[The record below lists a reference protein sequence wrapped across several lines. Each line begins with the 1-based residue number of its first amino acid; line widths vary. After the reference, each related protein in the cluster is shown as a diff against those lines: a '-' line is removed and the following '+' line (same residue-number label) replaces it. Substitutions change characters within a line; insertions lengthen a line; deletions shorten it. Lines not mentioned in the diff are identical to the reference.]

1 MKTQILKAALFSF
14 IIFFSCSQTNQQ
26 RPILERAE
34 KVMSEHPDSAL
45 FLLEQIV
52 TPEKMSERDYATWCL
67 LITEARDKNYIE
79 HTSDSLINIAVQY
92 FEKKKDTNRLAEAY
106 YCQGRVLSEL
116 SASEEALTAYL
127 EAKEFV
133 RQTFNRDLEARI
145 NNHLGTLYWENGRT
159 EKSLSCY
166 KEAYRNYETDQN
178 KIGMINTLRNIGK
191 SMHGLE
197 KLDSAY
203 FYLSKAIKLA
213 RQEKIESQMPHLLSS
228 IGSVCAEKGEYEKA
242 LEYNKASLSYPI
254 KKNTLFARYFAI
266 GRLYQNLQKT
276 DSALFYAEKALM
288 GTDLYVKCNVNKLLY
303 TIYVKEQ
310 DYKKAC
316 TYNERYLL
324 LRDSIEQIYQPQ
336 KLAKV
341 EALYNKERL
350 LSKQNQQMHV
360 ARSRQDF
367 LLICFLCACLA
378 LGIVYVIMA
387 QVISKHKLRNK
398 EIQKLLQE
406 NKNLLLNDEQEIEKK
421 DIALQTIQKQLEENQ
436 RLIDSYTGKIQ
447 ALENDNSSQS
457 EMYKQQQQ
465 EANIEKSK
473 LLKEKEMIF
482 REKEELINNKD
493 ILLRQKDAQLQSIS
507 EKNGK
512 LEQRILFSIEEKE
525 ELKRQRNILS
535 QELDANVKAQKQL
548 SLDWESLRLQQE
560 EQLRKEQDTVDE
572 LKQKSRMYEAWIQ
585 KLIHQDDFLFNLA
598 DNKQQLYITELNK
611 DKFYGHFSSVFPGFA
626 DFLSKHYKLDD
637 RELLI
642 CCLVKLGVKTGRIA
656 ALFNLVPDTITKQK
670 AEIKEKYFNVNVSE
684 KQSLDRVLEKLLW

>member
-1 MKTQILKAALFSF
+1 MKTQILKATLLVF
-14 IIFFSCSQTNQQ
+14 IIFFSCHQVSQQH
-26 RPILERAE
+26 PILEQAE

-45 FLLEQIV
+45 FLLEQV
-52 TPEKMSERDYATWCL
+52 AAPEKMPERDYATWCL

-79 HTSDSLINIAVQY
+79 HTSDSLINVAIQY
-92 FEKKKDTNRLAEAY
+92 FEKKKDINRLSEAY
-106 YCQGRVLSEL
+106 YCRILSEL

-127 EAKEFV
+127 KAKELV
-133 RQTFNRDLEARI
+133 RETSDRDLEARI

-166 KEAYRNYETDQN
+166 KEAYRNYEMEQN
-178 KIGMINTLRNIGK
+178 KIGMTNTLRNIGK

-203 FYLSKAIKLA
+203 FYLSKAIQLA
-213 RQEKIESQMPHLLSS
+213 EQGQIDSQMTHLLSS

-242 LEYNKASLSYPI
+242 LTYNKASLSYPMR
-254 KKNTLFARYFAI
+254 KNMLCARYFAI

-276 DSALFYAEKALM
+276 DSALLYAEKALM
-288 GTDLYVKCNVNKLLY
+288 GTDLYIECSANRLLY

-324 LRDSIEQIYQPQ
+324 LRDSIEQVYRPQ

-350 LSKQNQQMHV
+350 VGKQKQQMHE

-378 LGIVYVIMA
+378 IGIVYVIMF
-387 QVISKHKLRNK
+387 QTISKHKLKNK
-398 EIQKLLQE
+398 EIQKLLQKNE
-406 NKNLLLNDEQEIEKK
+406 NLLLSDKQEMEKK
-421 DIALQTIQKQLEENQ
+421 DIALQTIQKQLEENHL
-436 RLIDSYTGKIQ
+436 LIDSLTETIQ
-447 ALENDNSSQS
+447 TLENDNLSQL
-457 EMYKQQQQ
+457 EIYKQQQE
-465 EANIEKSK
+465 EANIEQSK
-473 LLKEKEMIF
+473 LLKEKETILKQ
-482 REKEELINNKD
+482 KEELISNKD
-493 ILLRQKDAQLQSIS
+493 ILLRQKDTQLQSIL

-512 LEQRILFSIEEKE
+512 LEQRILLSIKEKE
-525 ELKRQRNILS
+525 ELERQRSVLS

-560 EQLRKEQDTVDE
+560 EQLRKEQEVAGE

-585 KLIHQDDFLFNLA
+585 KLIHQDEFLLNLS
-598 DNKQQLYITELNK
+598 DNRQQLYPLNFNK
-611 DKFYGHFSSVFPGFA
+611 DVFYEHFSSVFPGFVEYL
-626 DFLSKHYKLDD
+626 FIQYKLDE

-642 CCLVKLGVKTGRIA
+642 CCLVKLGVKTGKIA
-656 ALFNLVPDTITKQK
+656 TILNLAPDTITKQK
-670 AEIKEKYFNVNVSE
+670 AEIKEKYFNVSE
-684 KQSLDRVLEKLLW
+684 KQSLDRFLEKLLW

>member
-1 MKTQILKAALFSF
+1 MKTQILEATILAF
-14 IIFFSCSQTNQQ
+14 IIFFSCHQANQQ
-26 RPILERAE
+26 HPILEQAE

-45 FLLEQIV
+45 FLLEQV
-52 TPEKMSERDYATWCL
+52 TALEKMPERDYATWCL

-79 HTSDSLINIAVQY
+79 HTSDSLINVAIQY
-92 FEKKKDTNRLAEAY
+92 FEKKKDINRLAEAY

-116 SASEEALTAYL
+116 SVSEEALTAYL
-127 EAKEFV
+127 KAKELV
-133 RQTFNRDLEARI
+133 RETSDRDLEARI

-166 KEAYRNYETDQN
+166 KEAYRNYEMEQN
-178 KIGMINTLRNIGK
+178 KIGMTNTLRNIGK

-203 FYLSKAIKLA
+203 FYLSKAIQLA
-213 RQEKIESQMPHLLSS
+213 EQGQIDSQMTHLLSS

-242 LEYNKASLSYPI
+242 LTYNKASLSYPMR
-254 KKNTLFARYFAI
+254 KNMLCARYFAI

-276 DSALFYAEKALM
+276 DSALLYAEKALM
-288 GTDLYVKCNVNKLLY
+288 GTDLYIECSANRLLY

-324 LRDSIEQIYQPQ
+324 LRDSIEQVYRPQ

-350 LSKQNQQMHV
+350 VGKQKQQMHE

-378 LGIVYVIMA
+378 IGIVYVIMF
-387 QVISKHKLRNK
+387 QTISKHKLKNK
-398 EIQKLLQE
+398 EIQKLLQKNE
-406 NKNLLLNDEQEIEKK
+406 NLLLSDKQEMEKK

-436 RLIDSYTGKIQ
+436 LLIDSLTEKIQ
-447 ALENDNSSQS
+447 TLENDNLSQL
-457 EMYKQQQQ
+457 EIYKQQQE
-465 EANIEKSK
+465 EANIEQSK
-473 LLKEKEMIF
+473 LLKEKETILKQ
-482 REKEELINNKD
+482 KEELISNKD
-493 ILLRQKDAQLQSIS
+493 ILLRQKDTQLQSIL

-512 LEQRILFSIEEKE
+512 LEQRILLSIKEKE
-525 ELKRQRNILS
+525 ELERQRSVLS

-560 EQLRKEQDTVDE
+560 EQLRKEQEVAGE

-585 KLIHQDDFLFNLA
+585 KLIHQDEFLLNLS
-598 DNKQQLYITELNK
+598 DNREQLYPLNFNK
-611 DKFYGHFSSVFPGFA
+611 DVFYEHFSPVFPGFVEYL
-626 DFLSKHYKLDD
+626 FIQYKLDE

-642 CCLVKLGVKTGRIA
+642 CCLVKLGVKTGKIA
-656 ALFNLVPDTITKQK
+656 TILNLAPDTITKQK
-670 AEIKEKYFNVNVSE
+670 AEIKEKYFNVSE
-684 KQSLDRVLEKLLW
+684 KQSLDRFLEKLLW

>member
-1 MKTQILKAALFSF
+1 MKTQILKATLLVF
-14 IIFFSCSQTNQQ
+14 IIFFSCHQVSQQH
-26 RPILERAE
+26 PILEQAE

-45 FLLEQIV
+45 FLLEQV
-52 TPEKMSERDYATWCL
+52 AAPEKMPERDYATWCL

-79 HTSDSLINIAVQY
+79 HTSDSLINVAIQY
-92 FEKKKDTNRLAEAY
+92 FEKKKDINRLSEAY
-106 YCQGRVLSEL
+106 YCQGRILSEL

-127 EAKEFV
+127 KAKELV
-133 RQTFNRDLEARI
+133 RETSDRDLEARI

-166 KEAYRNYETDQN
+166 KEAYRNYEMEQN
-178 KIGMINTLRNIGK
+178 KIGMTNTLRNIGK

-203 FYLSKAIKLA
+203 FYLSKAIQLA
-213 RQEKIESQMPHLLSS
+213 EQGQIDSQMTHLLSS

-242 LEYNKASLSYPI
+242 LTYNKASLSYPMR
-254 KKNTLFARYFAI
+254 KNMLCARYFAI

-276 DSALFYAEKALM
+276 DSALLYAEKALM
-288 GTDLYVKCNVNKLLY
+288 GTDLYIECSANRLLY

-324 LRDSIEQIYQPQ
+324 LRDSIEQVYRPQ

-350 LSKQNQQMHV
+350 VGKQKQQMHE

-378 LGIVYVIMA
+378 IGIVYVIMF
-387 QVISKHKLRNK
+387 QTISKHKLKNK
-398 EIQKLLQE
+398 EIQKLLQKNE
-406 NKNLLLNDEQEIEKK
+406 NLLLSDKQEMEKK
-421 DIALQTIQKQLEENQ
+421 DIALQTIQKQLEENHL
-436 RLIDSYTGKIQ
+436 LIDSLTETIQ
-447 ALENDNSSQS
+447 TLENDNLSQL
-457 EMYKQQQQ
+457 EIYKQQQE
-465 EANIEKSK
+465 EANIEQSK
-473 LLKEKEMIF
+473 LLKEKETILKQ
-482 REKEELINNKD
+482 KEELISNKD
-493 ILLRQKDAQLQSIS
+493 ILLRQKDTQLQSIL

-512 LEQRILFSIEEKE
+512 LEQRILLSIKEKE
-525 ELKRQRNILS
+525 ELERQRSVLS

-560 EQLRKEQDTVDE
+560 EQLRKEQEVAGE
-572 LKQKSRMYEAWIQ
+572 LKQ
-585 KLIHQDDFLFNLA
+585 KLIHQDEFLLNLS
-598 DNKQQLYITELNK
+598 DNRQQLYPLNFNK
-611 DKFYGHFSSVFPGFA
+611 DVFYEHFSSVFPGFVEYL
-626 DFLSKHYKLDD
+626 FIQYKLDE

-642 CCLVKLGVKTGRIA
+642 CCLVKLGVKTGKIA
-656 ALFNLVPDTITKQK
+656 TILNLAPDTITKQK
-670 AEIKEKYFNVNVSE
+670 AEIKEKYFNVSE
-684 KQSLDRVLEKLLW
+684 KQSLDRFLEKLLW